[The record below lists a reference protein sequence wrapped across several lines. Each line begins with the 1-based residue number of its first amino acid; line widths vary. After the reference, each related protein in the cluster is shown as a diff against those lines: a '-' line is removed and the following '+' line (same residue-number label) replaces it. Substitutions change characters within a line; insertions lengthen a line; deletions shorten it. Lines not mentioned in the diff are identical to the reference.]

1 MEKPWYWEGNVQ
13 SSLARHLRIAGWTL
27 TSAADTASKEQGTD
41 LVLSKGDRTLL
52 IEVKGF
58 PTTVY
63 ESGPLVGQPKPTSP
77 NTQARQWFS
86 HATLKVMMLRS
97 DFPDA
102 DVAMGLPR
110 FTTYLNLIRQATRA
124 LEMLNVGVYLVD
136 EFSNVELVLP

>member
-1 MEKPWYWEGNVQ
+1 MGSNKWSEYSFAMEKPWYWEGNVQ

-63 ESGPLVGQPKPTSP
+63 ESGPLVGQPKPTVP
-77 NTQARQWFS
+77 IRKRANGL
-86 HATLKVMMLRS
+86 AT
-97 DFPDA
+97 
-102 DVAMGLPR
+102 PR
-110 FTTYLNLIRQATRA
+110 
-124 LEMLNVGVYLVD
+124 
-136 EFSNVELVLP
+136 